1 MKPQWRNI
9 SNSIDYIFLDPFYII
24 MSKGYI
30 ILRYKVILTMLITAI
45 HFICSQ
51 DNDFSRRDALIGTFK
66 NAEKLA
72 KYEERLTFLCECC
85 RSDIYPK
92 FIHSLKAQP

>member
-1 MKPQWRNI
+1 
-9 SNSIDYIFLDPFYII
+9 

-30 ILRYKVILTMLITAI
+30 NFSFIIYIMLIPAI
-45 HFICSQ
+45 NFICSK
-51 DNDFSRRDALIGTFK
+51 DNNFSRRDVLIETLK

-72 KYEERLTFLCECC
+72 RYDERITFLCECC

-92 FIHSLKAQP
+92 FIHSLGCGYFYRRLSHRKCHVSYCLM